1 MTTTL
6 GKLGSGTFGEF
17 GVKDLAPPKI
27 ETPDYE
33 MKPDVAR
40 KKLREA
46 AESKTQLERAQTE
59 RQAEAEREK
68 AAGETTIAKEYA
80 EKVKEDPYK
89 LLEDQRIEERDRLK
103 FVPNQENV
111 QDLGTL
117 FTLTNLLGFMIGGK
131 SKGNAQAAMSAMN
144 GMLEGHQK
152 GREDLYK
159 KEKDIY
165 DQNMK
170 ALDRTIDTLAKRVQQ
185 NLTLYQTDRDAGMA
199 ALRTTIAEHNAT
211 FLKDTLEK
219 YGPAYM
225 YDKLKTIVDLADKKQ
240 AADLAAEKAAEARAH
255 QQKMEGYEEKKL
267 GFEAEKV
274 GLERQKVAAQL
285 RQEGDQYTENAAQAI
300 ANYAQAPPGLR
311 DKNRYKI
318 LARVRELNPT
328 YNEGMYKDMDTAYRN
343 WTQPN
348 GTGGKQILA
357 FNTVASHLDSIEAL
371 AKALENRDQPG
382 VNAAVNFIKNNT
394 GDQKV
399 TDFNTARQAVAAEL
413 VKAIEGS
420 AGALGDR
427 EEALKTL
434 DPTKSPA
441 QLMGTIK
448 IYKELIKRRIEAS
461 KYMYEQSTGRKNFEQ
476 FIPPEVRRSFGIDDV
491 IAARPLPE
499 SPQSSVPTTTGPKE
513 GDKNKSKSGRPII
526 FRGGEWHYEDE
537 R

>member
-6 GKLGSGTFGEF
+6 GKLGSGTFGAF
-17 GVKDLAPPKI
+17 GAQDIAPPKPKTPEEI
-27 ETPDYE
+27 RSSLQEDVMKAAKAESET
-33 MKPDVAR
+33 
-40 KKLREA
+40 EA
-46 AESKTQLERAQTE
+46 AQKKEKLYSEQEMAGAELAAKEKYAKERVPEDLRAKLEKHLDEQSKPFVPT
-59 RQAEAEREK
+59 K
-68 AAGETTIAKEYA
+68 ETTDDLTA
-80 EKVKEDPYK
+80 
-89 LLEDQRIEERDRLK
+89 L
-103 FVPNQENV
+103 FV
-111 QDLGTL
+111 T
-117 FTLTNLLGFMIGGK
+117 TNLLGFLVGGRGK
-131 SKGNAQAAMSAMN
+131 ANAQAAMSAMN

-152 GREDLYK
+152 GREDVYK

-537 R
+537 Q